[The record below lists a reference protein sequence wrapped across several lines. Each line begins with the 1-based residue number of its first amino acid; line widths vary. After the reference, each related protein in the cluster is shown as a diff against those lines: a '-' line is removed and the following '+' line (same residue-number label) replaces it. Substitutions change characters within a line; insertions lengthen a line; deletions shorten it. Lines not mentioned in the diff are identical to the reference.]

1 MHKGLA
7 REQPDRGS
15 RDSRS
20 ESPYF
25 ADCCSNTVRT
35 GRCGIRRGIAE
46 ENATAEIF
54 RPCRDFQETM
64 QMNLEK
70 GNNISIHLVLDDN
83 LPEQMQPSITLSLYR
98 IAQETIHKI
107 IAHGQTNNVQLELG
121 ADDKPISRRIHDDGV
136 GFDPSLE
143 RGGLGLES
151 MP

>member
-1 MHKGLA
+1 
-7 REQPDRGS
+7 
-15 RDSRS
+15 
-20 ESPYF
+20 
-25 ADCCSNTVRT
+25 
-35 GRCGIRRGIAE
+35 
-46 ENATAEIF
+46 
-54 RPCRDFQETM
+54 M

-107 IAHGQTNNVQLELG
+107 IAHGQTNNVQIELG
-121 ADDKPISRRIHDDGV
+121 ADDKPISRRIHDDRV